1 MNSPDPVDP
10 PVDAAAEA
18 DHRALRKLVQRLRV
32 EAETAMHLAEILRGV
47 ERVTDLRGK
56 LDERGAGPA
65 MTLIGQAV
73 IDALVAH
80 LMEMAE
86 RKKQHRACLPHI
98 FQRLEAPQTRLLCL
112 AGDAEQEMLLAGAE
126 EQWAVLVAGAAAD
139 LKLARIR
146 NHHLADNLMGGAEVQ
161 AKLQEVY
168 GLLDG
173 LLPIVEDLSRLMGI
187 ATDSF
192 ETVRQAAADKADHFW
207 LGYAG

>member
-18 DHRALRKLVQRLRV
+18 DYRALRKLVQRLRT
-32 EAETAMHLAEILRGV
+32 EAETAVHLAEILRGF
-47 ERVTDLRGK
+47 ERVADLRAR

-65 MTLIGQAV
+65 TTLIGQAV

-112 AGDAEQEMLLAGAE
+112 AGDAGQDALLAGAE

-146 NHHLADNLMGGAEVQ
+146 NHHLADNLMGAEVQ
-161 AKLQEVY
+161 GRLQEVY

-173 LLPIVEDLSRLMGI
+173 LCPIVEDLSRLTGV
-187 ATDSF
+187 ATESLDS
-192 ETVRQAAADKADHFW
+192 VRQAAAGKADRFW
-207 LGYAG
+207 QGYAG